1 MFGKSKVTQSMI
13 DAVNQVIEEKKEI
26 VQLQEY
32 ESKGGVYRHQGSGAY
47 GTSKPEKHAVD
58 TMSGPKDSELKD
70 IENEKK
76 KKKEKKES
84 VDFKSKFLSA
94 LEEDRLVDQKINE
107 VMSKDASAGD
117 WIHDFVKSD
126 NPKFA
131 GKSKSKR
138 KEMALAAYYAKQR
151 NEEAEIE
158 EELKGSQHKIDKNK
172 NKKIDAHDFAI
183 LRGQKKAMKEENDTT
198 EKVEMVQSQLHFIK
212 YACEEILEYIDDG
225 GEVEEW
231 YQVKVAK
238 SFSEFESLHAYIE
251 GESRRTGMKE
261 EAEDVELKEGA
272 KETAVRA
279 ASLADK
285 VRKKDSEKYKALR
298 NLAVKASGRASA
310 PGGVRTGTVQGSG
323 NKAQRRMGKDPVP
336 SSMSATKMAGYT
348 EEFELNEVS
357 KSEVEHHFH
366 NWTNSEHAPYHRDA
380 GDDNKVHQ
388 SALRYLSSTNVPKE
402 NHEKLAMHIAHK
414 FHGSGIDEAVTRKHF
429 QQVADLI
436 KTHDSHDKRKELAQ
450 HHAEI
455 FANQN
460 PRFDK
465 NRFYQA
471 SNVKIEEGKQPETD
485 NVPFAPPYNTTSDA
499 VVTDKSGAKHTPMS
513 RVKHLARQAMQKVQ
527 KDLGKK

>member
-32 ESKGGVYRHQGSGAY
+32 ESKNGVYRHQGSGAY

-94 LEEDRLVDQKINE
+94 LEEEKLVDQEINE
-107 VMSKDASAGD
+107 VLKKDASAGD
-117 WIHDFVKSD
+117 WIHDFVHSD

-131 GKSKSKR
+131 GKSKAKR

-158 EELKGSQHKIDKNK
+158 EELKGDQHKIDKNK

-183 LRGQKKAMKEENDTT
+183 LRGEKKAMKEENDTT

-238 SFSEFESLHAYIE
+238 AFSEFESLHAYVE

-261 EAEDVELKEGA
+261 ETEEVELEEGA
-272 KETAVRA
+272 KETAQRA
-279 ASLADK
+279 SALADK
-285 VRKKDSEKYKALR
+285 ARKKDPERYKALR
-298 NLAVKASGRASA
+298 NLAMKASARAAA
-310 PGGVRTGTVQGSG
+310 PGGVRTGTLQGSG
-323 NKAQRRMGKDPVP
+323 NKAQRRMGKNPVP
-336 SSMSATKMAGYT
+336 SPMSATKMAGYM
-348 EEFELNEVS
+348 E
-357 KSEVEHHFH
+357 EVE
-366 NWTNSEHAPYHRDA
+366 
-380 GDDNKVHQ
+380 
-388 SALRYLSSTNVPKE
+388 
-402 NHEKLAMHIAHK
+402 
-414 FHGSGIDEAVTRKHF
+414 IDEAVTRKHF

-455 FANQN
+455 FAKQN

-465 NRFYQA
+465 SRFYKA
-471 SNVKIEEGKQPETD
+471 ANVQIEEGKQPETD
-485 NVPFAPPYNTTSDA
+485 NVPFAPPYRTSSDD
-499 VVTDKSGAKHTPMS
+499 VVVDKSGAKHTPMS
-513 RVKHLARQAMQKVQ
+513 RVKHIARQAMQKVQ